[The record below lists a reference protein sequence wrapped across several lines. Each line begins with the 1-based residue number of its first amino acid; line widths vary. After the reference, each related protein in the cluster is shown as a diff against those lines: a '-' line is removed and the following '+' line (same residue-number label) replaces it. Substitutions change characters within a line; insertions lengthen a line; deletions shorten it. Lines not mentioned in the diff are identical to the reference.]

1 MRLAFAALL
10 AVAAIPVLAQQHEQ
24 LPTEAPGAPDPSRAV
39 AGVYTV
45 DPDHTQVLFTLGH
58 LGFSEYTG
66 MFTRPTGTLTL
77 DPANA
82 ANDTVDISFPI
93 AKVLTTSPELDKH
106 LQTAD
111 FFDAA
116 KYPTG
121 HFVST
126 KVTATGPGS
135 ATIAGNLTLH
145 GLTRPVTLDVRFVGA
160 GDMVMGPPVPNIGFA
175 ATTTIKRSDFGMS
188 YGIPLVSDDV
198 LLTINAAFA
207 KK

>member
-1 MRLAFAALL
+1 MRLVLASLL
-10 AVAAIPVLAQQHEQ
+10 ALAAVPLLAQD
-24 LPTEAPGAPDPSRAV
+24 LPKEAPGAPDPSRAV
-39 AGVYTV
+39 AGVYQV
-45 DPDHTQVLFTLGH
+45 DPDHTQVVFTIGH

-66 MFTRPTGTLTL
+66 MFTHPTGTLTL
-77 DPANA
+77 DPKNPA
-82 ANDTVDISFPI
+82 ADKVDVSFPI

-121 HFVST
+121 RFVST
-126 KVTATGPGS
+126 KVTATGDGS
-135 ATIAGNLTLH
+135 ATIDGNLTLH
-145 GLTRPVTLDVRFVGA
+145 GVTKPVTLDVRFVGA
-160 GDMVMGPPVPNIGFA
+160 GDMVMGPPVPNLGFA
-175 ATTTIKRSDFGMS
+175 ATTTIKRSDFGIS

-207 KK
+207 KQ

>member
-1 MRLAFAALL
+1 MRFVIASLIALA
-10 AVAAIPVLAQQHEQ
+10 AVPVLAQDM
-24 LPTEAPGAPDPSRAV
+24 PSEAPGAPDPSRVV
-39 AGVYTV
+39 AGTYQVNSE
-45 DPDHTQVLFTLGH
+45 HTQLLFTLSH

-77 DPANA
+77 DPKNA
-82 ANDTVDISFPI
+82 AADKVDVSFPI

-121 HFVST
+121 RFVST
-126 KVTATGPGS
+126 KVTATGDGS
-135 ATIAGNLTLH
+135 ATIDGNLTLH
-145 GLTRPVTLDVRFVGA
+145 GVTKPVSLDVRFVGA

-175 ATTTIKRSDFGMS
+175 ATTTIKRSDFGLG
-188 YGIPLVSDDV
+188 YGVPLVSDDV

>member
-1 MRLAFAALL
+1 MRLVLASLL
-10 AVAAIPVLAQQHEQ
+10 ALAAVPVLAQDM
-24 LPTEAPGAPDPSRAV
+24 PKEAPGAPDPSRAV
-39 AGVYTV
+39 AGVYQV
-45 DPDHTQVLFTLGH
+45 DPDHTQVVFTIGH

-66 MFTRPTGTLTL
+66 MFTHPTGTLTL
-77 DPANA
+77 DPKNPA
-82 ANDTVDISFPI
+82 ADKVDVSFPI

-106 LQTAD
+106 LQSAD

-121 HFVST
+121 RFVST
-126 KVTATGPGS
+126 KVTATGDGS
-135 ATIAGNLTLH
+135 ATIDGNLTLH
-145 GLTRPVTLDVRFVGA
+145 GVTKPVTLDVRFVGA

-175 ATTTIKRSDFGMS
+175 ATTTIKRSDFGIS

-207 KK
+207 KQ